1 MDMETETQER
11 MIHRYKCKHFFYEN
25 CRKKS
30 GYYGGMHLLMG
41 CDGDCRRMKNYDKK
55 VKMEKEK
62 KNESQGTQG
71 SARQDALR

>member
-1 MDMETETQER
+1 
-11 MIHRYKCKHFFYEN
+11 MIHRYKCKHFFYES

-41 CDGDCRRMKNYDKK
+41 CDGDCWRMKNYDKK

-71 SARQDALR
+71 SARQDASR

>member
-1 MDMETETQER
+1 METETQER

-62 KNESQGTQG
+62 KNESQG
-71 SARQDALR
+71 A